1 MSDTL
6 TRDELPLKEAVRL
19 GLVKYSTGL
28 KYIHE
33 GTLAARKCGREWF
46 VDRSALEGLT
56 ADPDLLT
63 SVDPNVDELLAEL
76 RDPVREWAKAQAASA
91 PPMSARDAR
100 LVAAIFRRTAKVGAI
115 G

>member
-1 MSDTL
+1 MSDTI
-6 TRDELPLKEAVRL
+6 TIDELPLKEAVRL

-33 GTLAARKCGREWF
+33 GTLAARKCGREWY
-46 VDRSALEGLT
+46 VDRASLEGLT

-63 SVDPNVDELLAEL
+63 KVDPNVDELVEDLS
-76 RDPVREWAKAQAASA
+76 DPVREWAREQAESA
-91 PPMSARDAR
+91 PPMSAKDAR
-100 LVAAIFRRTAKVGAI
+100 LVAAIFRRTAKAGAA